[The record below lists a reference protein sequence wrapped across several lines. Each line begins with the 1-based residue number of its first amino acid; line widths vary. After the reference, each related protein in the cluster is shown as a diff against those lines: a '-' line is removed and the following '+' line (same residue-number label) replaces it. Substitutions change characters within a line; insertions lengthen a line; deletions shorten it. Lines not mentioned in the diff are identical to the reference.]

1 MGKTLKPLGKMSRR
15 EGVALSTGTSVLKVM
30 QRRAYVPGVHGKAG
44 GFAPKMSVYG
54 MQLREKQKAKRL
66 YGIME
71 RQFRNYFKKAASMS
85 GNTGEHLARLL
96 ETRLDNAVYRLG
108 FAKTRPQARQ
118 MVSHAMFLVNGIKVN
133 IPSYQVKVGDIIE
146 VRSIKQSK
154 KLFNDL
160 SDRLK
165 SHTVMSWLHRED
177 DMKGKIVSL
186 PQGDDLKEVY
196 DPKLIVEF
204 YSMR

>member
-15 EGVALSTGTSVLKVM
+15 EGIPLSTSSSIIKLM
-30 QRRAYVPGVHGKAG
+30 QKRPYPPGVHGKVNAG
-44 GFAPKMSVYG
+44 RPSRLSVFG

-71 RQFRNYFKKAASMS
+71 KQFRNYFTKASRTQ
-85 GNTGEHLARLL
+85 GNTGEQLCRLL
-96 ETRLDNAVYRLG
+96 ELRLDNVVFRCG

-118 MVSHAMFLVNGIKVN
+118 MVNHGMFLVNGVKVN
-133 IPSYQVKVGDIIE
+133 IPSYQVHISDIVE
-146 VRSIKQSK
+146 VRANKTEK
-154 KLFNDL
+154 KVFSDL
-160 SDRLK
+160 DDRMK
-165 SHTVMSWLHRED
+165 VTTVPGWLNMEGG
-177 DMKGKIVSL
+177 KGKVVSI
-186 PQGDDLKEVY
+186 PAGEDLKEAF

>member
-15 EGVALSTGTSVLKVM
+15 EGVALSNGASVIKVM
-30 QRRAYVPGVHGKAG
+30 QRRPYVPGVHGKAG
-44 GFAPKMSVYG
+44 GFAPKLSVYG
-54 MQLREKQKAKRL
+54 LQLREKQKAKRL
-66 YGIME
+66 YGILE
-71 RQFRNYFKKAASMS
+71 RQFRNYFKQAASMT
-85 GNTGEHLARLL
+85 GNTGEQLARLL
-96 ETRLDNAVYRLG
+96 ETRLDNTIYRLG

-146 VRSIKQSK
+146 VRPNKKAK

-165 SHTVMSWLHRED
+165 NHTVTSWLHREED
-177 DMKGKIVSL
+177 TKGKIVSV
-186 PQGDDLKEVY
+186 PQGEDLKEVY

>member
-15 EGVALSTGTSVLKVM
+15 EGVALSNGASVLKVM

-44 GFAPKMSVYG
+44 GFAPKLSVYG
-54 MQLREKQKAKRL
+54 TQLREKQKAKRL

-71 RQFRNYFKKAASMS
+71 RQFRNYFTKAASMS

-96 ETRLDNAVYRLG
+96 ETRLDNAVFRLG

-118 MVSHAMFLVNGIKVN
+118 MVSHAMFMVNGIKVN

-146 VRSIKQSK
+146 VRANKKAK

-160 SDRLK
+160 SERLK
-165 SHTVMSWLHRED
+165 TQTMMSWLHREED
-177 DMKGKIVSL
+177 TKGKIVSM
-186 PQGDDLKEVY
+186 PQGEDLKEVY

>member
-1 MGKTLKPLGKMSRR
+1 MSRR
-15 EGVALSTGTSVLKVM
+15 EGVALSNGASVLKVM

-44 GFAPKMSVYG
+44 GFAPKLSVYG
-54 MQLREKQKAKRL
+54 VQLREKQKAKRL

-96 ETRLDNAVYRLG
+96 ETRLDNTVYRLG

-118 MVSHAMFLVNGIKVN
+118 MVSHAMFYVNGVKVN

-146 VRSIKQSK
+146 VRPNKKAK

-165 SHTVMSWLHRED
+165 NHTITSWLHREED
-177 DMKGKIVSL
+177 TKGKIVSM
-186 PQGDDLKEVY
+186 PNGEDLKEVY